1 MNVLMFIVCVAIG
14 VVDQIDNGVASVEI
28 NNGGQFE
35 TVDVPLKDIPCAIK
49 EGGEIIFTVDK
60 DGKEKIR
67 CLK

>member
-35 TVDVPLKDIPCAIK
+35 TVAVPLSDIPCVIK
-49 EGGEIIFTVDK
+49 EGGKLSSRLTRM
-60 DGKEKIR
+60 GKK
-67 CLK
+67 KSGV